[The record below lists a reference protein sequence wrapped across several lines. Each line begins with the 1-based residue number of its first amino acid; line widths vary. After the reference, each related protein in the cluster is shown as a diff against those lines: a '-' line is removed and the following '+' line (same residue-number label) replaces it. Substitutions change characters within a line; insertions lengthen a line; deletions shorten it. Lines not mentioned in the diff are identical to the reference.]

1 MRIKLVAQLVSSV
14 LLVCLLLVVAA
25 VAGGRLA

>member
-1 MRIKLVAQLVSSV
+1 MRIKLVVQLVSSV

-25 VAGGRLA
+25 RAGWNLP